1 MVKMK
6 TNYNELIKNVLI
18 NIGGKEN
25 ISEVTHCITRLRIR
39 VLDDTRVNSEEI
51 KKNDNVLGVVKKGDQ
66 YQVVIG
72 PDVANVYKAFVDRI
86 GDIREN
92 RINTEEID
100 VKEKASTISNILNTI
115 AGIFN
120 PIVPALAGAG
130 LIKAILALL
139 VSTNLLVNDSTTY
152 TVLNTIS
159 DGVFT
164 FLPFL
169 LAYSSAKIFKM
180 NGYVAVAIAA
190 AMLHPN
196 FTDLMASGISKI
208 EFIGLPMNIIKY
220 TGSVLPIVLTVWFAS
235 YIERFLDRYTPK
247 ALKIIIVP
255 AFTLL
260 IATPIALITIG
271 PLAQVLG
278 EYLANGVSLL
288 FEKGGIFAG
297 IIYGGVYSAMVVT
310 GLQHGMVP
318 ILVDGISRNGFNY
331 ISPVSGSANMAQ
343 AGAAFGVWLKT
354 KDKNTKTV
362 AASATISAISGVT
375 EPAIYGVNLRL
386 KKPFL
391 SAIIGGMAGG
401 AVAAL
406 FHAKSYAMGG
416 PSFLTLPMFI
426 GDPGNVWYVAIA
438 FSVAFIVSAVATY
451 ILGFEENPVEYTT
464 V

>member
-1 MVKMK
+1 MTKSK
-6 TNYNELIKNVLI
+6 TDYNELIEHVLI

-25 ISEVTHCITRLRIR
+25 IDQVTHCITRLRIR
-39 VLDDTRVNSEEI
+39 VLDDSKVNSEEI
-51 KKNDNVLGVVKKGDQ
+51 KKNNKVLGVVKKGDQ

-72 PDVANVYKAFVDRI
+72 PDVSNVYKEFIAKI
-86 GDIREN
+86 GDIERNNIKGEKSK
-92 RINTEEID
+92 T
-100 VKEKASTISNILNTI
+100 KEKTSISSNILNTI

-139 VSTNLLVNDSTTY
+139 VATKLLANDSTTY

-180 NGYVAVAIAA
+180 NGYVAVAIAS

-196 FTDLMASGISKI
+196 FTNLIDSGVLKV
-208 EFIGLPMNIIKY
+208 EFLGLPMNLLKY

-247 ALKIIIVP
+247 ALKIIVVP

-271 PLAQVLG
+271 PLAQIIG
-278 EYLANGVSLL
+278 GYLANGVSFL

-297 IIYGGVYSAMVVT
+297 IIYGGIYSTMVVT

-318 ILVDGISRNGFNY
+318 ILVDGISRVGFNY

-343 AGAAFGVWLKT
+343 AGASFGVWLKT

-362 AASATISAISGVT
+362 AASATISALSGVT

-391 SAIIGGMAGG
+391 CAAIGGMAGG

-426 GDPGNVWYVAIA
+426 GDPGNVLYVAIA
-438 FSVAFIVSAVATY
+438 FSVAFVVSALATY
-451 ILGFEENPVEYTT
+451 ILGFEENPV
-464 V
+464 